1 MNNIFNNPIIQQ
13 SKKLLMKPLLLIAFL
28 IISTVAFSQQQ
39 QGQDVKVGLVL
50 SGGGAKGLAHIGA
63 LKVIEESGVRIDYI
77 GGTSMGAIIGA
88 LYASGYSAKQLDS
101 IFNQTD
107 FSTLIQDDIPR
118 SAKTFYEK
126 GEAEKYALVLP
137 FDGFKIGFP
146 SGLSKGQNVYN
157 LLSKLTSHVSDIS
170 DFSKLPIPFFCVAT
184 DVETGKEVILNEGY
198 LPRAVTASGALPSLF
213 SPVMIDGQVLIDGG
227 VVNNYPIKEV
237 RAKGMDI
244 IIGVDVQDSLKG
256 RDNLK
261 SAFDVLVQI
270 NNYRTIRDMTEK
282 REKTD
287 VYIHPDIKDFSVVSF
302 AEGKNIVESGVAA
315 AEPKQAELQKIA
327 MMQKPALR
335 EPVKFSLND
344 TLFIKDIIIEGNKKY
359 TRSYVLGKL
368 KIRTPKSVTYKA
380 FGEGINNLSAT
391 GNFQDINYKFV
402 EDDSK
407 QQTLHLQLRE
417 SSSNMMLRFAAH
429 YDDLFRTAALVNIT
443 RKRLLTNNDI
453 ASLDLIAG
461 DNLRYNFE
469 YYIDKGFYWSVG
481 FNSKYHFFETDVP
494 LTFLGEG
501 IGAELSFPVN
511 SLSINYS
518 DFTNQLYFET
528 LFQRTFIFGLGGE
541 HKYLRYLSET
551 IGTDEDNLPRTIFE
565 STNYYS
571 AFGFLKYDTYDN
583 SFFPKSGA
591 YFSGDFHWYL
601 LANGRNKNF
610 EPFSLA
616 KAKLGYAHTLFPSVS
631 ANITAEGGFKWGGAE
646 TTSLDFT
653 LGGYGFKEMN
663 NIIPFIGYEAIS
675 LRGNTYLKSTLTVDY
690 EIFRK
695 NHLNISANIANVGN
709 NLFETGQW
717 IDSIDYSGFSLG
729 YGLETVL
736 GPMEIKYSYSPERDQ
751 SEWYV
756 ALGYRF

>member
-1 MNNIFNNPIIQQ
+1 M
-13 SKKLLMKPLLLIAFL
+13 KKILFIVFL
-28 IISTVAFSQQQ
+28 ITSTLSFSQEKSE
-39 QGQDVKVGLVL
+39 QDIKVGLVL

-77 GGTSMGAIIGA
+77 GGTSMGAIIGS

-101 IFNQTD
+101 IFSQTD

-126 GEAEKYALVLP
+126 KEAEKYALVLP
-137 FDGFKIGFP
+137 FDKFKIGFP

-157 LLSKLTSHVSDIS
+157 LLSKLTSHVSTIS

-184 DVETGKEVILNEGY
+184 NVESGKEVILDHGY

-213 SPVMIDGQVLIDGG
+213 SPVVIDDKVLIDGG
-227 VVNNYPIKEV
+227 VVNNYPINEV

-244 IIGVDVQDSLKG
+244 IIGVDVQDSLKT
-256 RDNLK
+256 RDKLS

-270 NNYRTIRDMTEK
+270 NNYRTIRDMIEK
-282 REKTD
+282 RKNTD
-287 VYIHPDIKDFSVVSF
+287 IYIHPNIDDFSVVSF
-302 AEGKNIVESGVAA
+302 DEGKNIVESGVVAA
-315 AEPKQAELQKIA
+315 NSFREELSKLALKQKHHEKKKLEFEA
-327 MMQKPALR
+327 R
-335 EPVKFSLND
+335 D
-344 TLFIKDIIIEGNKKY
+344 TIFIKEVKIEGNEKY

-368 KIRTPKSVTYKA
+368 KLRTPDKITYED
-380 FGEGINNLSAT
+380 FSEGINNLSAT
-391 GNFQDINYKFV
+391 GNFQDINYKFF
-402 EDDSK
+402 EDDNNEN
-407 QQTLHLQLRE
+407 TLLIQLRE
-417 SSSNMMLRFAAH
+417 SNSSMMLRFAAH
-429 YDDLFRTAALVNIT
+429 YDNLFRTAALVNIT
-443 RKRLLTNNDI
+443 KKRLFTNNDI

-481 FNSKYHFFETDVP
+481 FNSKYNFFEADVP
-494 LTFLGEG
+494 LSFVGADLD
-501 IGAELSFPVN
+501 AELSLPIN
-511 SLSINYS
+511 KLSIKYS

-528 LFQRTFIFGLGGE
+528 LFRRTFILGLGGE

-551 IGTDEDNLPRTIFE
+551 IGTDENNLPRTVFE

-571 AFGFLKYDTYDN
+571 AFGFLKYDSYDN

-601 LANGRNKNF
+601 LAHGRNKDF

-616 KAKLGYAHTLFPSVS
+616 KAKLGYAHTIFNNFS
-631 ANITAEGGFKWGGAE
+631 ANLSAEGGFKWGGPQ
-646 TTSLDFT
+646 TTSLDFA

-663 NIIPFIGYEAIS
+663 NIIPFLGYEAIS
-675 LRGNTYLKSTLTVDY
+675 LRGNTYLKSTLTFDY

-695 NHLNISANIANVGN
+695 NHINISANIANVGN
-709 NLFETGQW
+709 DLFENGQW
-717 IDSIDYSGFSLG
+717 IEGVDYSGISVG

-736 GPMEIKYSYSPERDQ
+736 GPMEIKYSYSPELDK

>member
-1 MNNIFNNPIIQQ
+1 
-13 SKKLLMKPLLLIAFL
+13 MKHLLLIVFL
-28 IISTVAFSQQQ
+28 IISTITFSQEKSD
-39 QGQDVKVGLVL
+39 GDVKVGLVL

-63 LKVIEESGVRIDYI
+63 LKVIEETGVRIDYI

-88 LYASGYSAKQLDS
+88 LYASGYSANQLDS
-101 IFNQTD
+101 IFRQTD

-126 GEAEKYALVLP
+126 QEAEKYALVLP
-137 FDGFKIGFP
+137 FERFKIGFP

-157 LLSKLTSHVSDIS
+157 LLSKLTSHVSNIS
-170 DFSKLPIPFFCVAT
+170 NFSELPIPFFCVAT
-184 DVETGKEVILNEGY
+184 NVENGQEVILDHGY

-213 SPVMIDGQVLIDGG
+213 SPVMIDNKVLIDGG
-227 VVNNYPIKEV
+227 VVNNYPVGEV
-237 RAKGMDI
+237 RSKGMDI
-244 IIGVDVQDSLKG
+244 IIGVDVQDSLKN
-256 RDNLK
+256 RDNLT

-270 NNYRTIRDMTEK
+270 NNYRTIRDMKEK
-282 REKTD
+282 RKKTD
-287 VYIHPDIKDFSVVSF
+287 VYIHPNIKDFSVVSF
-302 AEGKNIVESGVAA
+302 DEGKKIVESGVVAA
-315 AEPKQAELQKIA
+315 NLNREELEKIA
-327 MMQKPALR
+327 LRQKQ
-335 EPVKFSLND
+335 VKPEKIKFDAND
-344 TLFIKDIIIEGNKKY
+344 TIFIKEVKIEGNEKY

-368 KIRTPKSVTYKA
+368 KLRTPDKVTYED
-380 FGEGINNLSAT
+380 FSEGINNLSAT
-391 GNFQDINYKFV
+391 GNFQDINYRFF
-402 EDDSK
+402 EDENNENI
-407 QQTLHLQLRE
+407 LLLQLRE
-417 SSSNMMLRFAAH
+417 SASSMMLRFAAH

-443 RKRLLTNNDI
+443 KKRLFTNNDI

-494 LTFLGEG
+494 LSF
-501 IGAELSFPVN
+501 IGADLDAQLSLPIN
-511 SLSINYS
+511 SLSIKYS

-551 IGTDEDNLPRTIFE
+551 IGTDDNNLPRTIFE

-571 AFGFLKYDTYDN
+571 AFGFLKYDSYDN

-616 KAKLGYAHTLFPSVS
+616 KAKLGYAYTFFNKIS
-631 ANITAEGGFKWGGAE
+631 ANLTTEGGFKWGGPE
-646 TTSLDFT
+646 TTSLDFA

-663 NIIPFIGYEAIS
+663 NIIPFMGYEAIS
-675 LRGNTYLKSTLTVDY
+675 LRGNTYLKSTLTFDY

-695 NHLNISANIANVGN
+695 NHINISANIANVGN
-709 NLFETGQW
+709 DLFENGQW
-717 IDSIDYSGFSLG
+717 IDGVNYSGFTAG

-736 GPMEIKYSYSPERDQ
+736 GPMEIKYSYSPELDK

>member
-1 MNNIFNNPIIQQ
+1 
-13 SKKLLMKPLLLIAFL
+13 MKHLLLIVFL
-28 IISTVAFSQQQ
+28 IISTITFSQEKSD
-39 QGQDVKVGLVL
+39 GDVKVGLVL

-63 LKVIEESGVRIDYI
+63 LKVIEETGVRIDYI

-88 LYASGYSAKQLDS
+88 LYASGYSANQLDS
-101 IFNQTD
+101 IFRQTD

-126 GEAEKYALVLP
+126 QEAEKYALVLP
-137 FDGFKIGFP
+137 FERFKIGFP

-157 LLSKLTSHVSDIS
+157 LLSKLTSHVSNIS
-170 DFSKLPIPFFCVAT
+170 NFSELPIPFFCVAT
-184 DVETGKEVILNEGY
+184 NVENGQEVILDHGY

-213 SPVMIDGQVLIDGG
+213 SPVMIDNKVLIDGG
-227 VVNNYPIKEV
+227 VVNNYPVGEV
-237 RAKGMDI
+237 RSKGMDI
-244 IIGVDVQDSLKG
+244 IIGVDVQDSLKN
-256 RDNLK
+256 RDNLT

-270 NNYRTIRDMTEK
+270 NNYRTIRDMKEK
-282 REKTD
+282 RKKTD
-287 VYIHPDIKDFSVVSF
+287 VYIHPNIKDFSVVSF
-302 AEGKNIVESGVAA
+302 DEGKKIVESGVVAA
-315 AEPKQAELQKIA
+315 NLNREELEKIA
-327 MMQKPALR
+327 LRQKQ
-335 EPVKFSLND
+335 VKPKKIKFDAND
-344 TLFIKDIIIEGNKKY
+344 TIFIKEVKIEGNEKY

-368 KIRTPKSVTYKA
+368 KLRTPDKVTYED
-380 FGEGINNLSAT
+380 FSEGINNLSAT
-391 GNFQDINYKFV
+391 GNFQDINYRFF
-402 EDDSK
+402 EDENNENI
-407 QQTLHLQLRE
+407 LLLQLRE
-417 SSSNMMLRFAAH
+417 SASSMMLRFAAH

-443 RKRLLTNNDI
+443 KKRLFTNNDI

-494 LTFLGEG
+494 LSF
-501 IGAELSFPVN
+501 IGADLDAQLSLPIN
-511 SLSINYS
+511 SLSIKYS

-551 IGTDEDNLPRTIFE
+551 IGTDDNNLPRTIFE

-571 AFGFLKYDTYDN
+571 AFGFLKYDSYDN

-616 KAKLGYAHTLFPSVS
+616 KAKLGYAYTFFNKIS
-631 ANITAEGGFKWGGAE
+631 ANLTTEGGFKWGGPE
-646 TTSLDFT
+646 TTSLDFA

-663 NIIPFIGYEAIS
+663 NIIPFMGYEAIS
-675 LRGNTYLKSTLTVDY
+675 LRGNTYLKSTLTFDY

-695 NHLNISANIANVGN
+695 NHINISANIANVGN
-709 NLFETGQW
+709 DLFENGQW
-717 IDSIDYSGFSLG
+717 IDGVNYSGFTAG

-736 GPMEIKYSYSPERDQ
+736 GPMEIKYSYSPELDK